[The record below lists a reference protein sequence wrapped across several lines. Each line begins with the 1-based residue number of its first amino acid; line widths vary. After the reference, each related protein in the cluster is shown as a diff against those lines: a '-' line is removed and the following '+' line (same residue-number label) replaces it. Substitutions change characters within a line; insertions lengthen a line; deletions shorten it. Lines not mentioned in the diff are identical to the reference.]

1 MIEPQRSI
9 APARSLV
16 LTRRQAL
23 LGFAL
28 FALTTQACA
37 GRSPAG
43 ASTAEADPSAKDPG
57 TLSPRASYE
66 DSTDALLDVLIPADR
81 DAKGVVTCP
90 GAREVS
96 AGRLFG
102 DKELVSLAQGLGFLP
117 ALSDDA
123 LTAATTS
130 EGGLRDALNAAL
142 DLAAARERPLTAFK
156 DLPKDVMSRV
166 VGTMFDDATH
176 LGTGALMEA
185 ARVVAFVAY
194 LGAVYD
200 DGGLVAVGFPPYE
213 SFADGLALSGYPR
226 TTSGRLVDATKEDL
240 HALAAKGELDD
251 YTWNEAPPAFAV
263 ALGLDARGDLP

>member
-1 MIEPQRSI
+1 MSTLL
-9 APARSLV
+9 S
-16 LTRRQAL
+16 RRQAL
-23 LGFAL
+23 IGLAL
-28 FALTTQACA
+28 AALTTQACA
-37 GRSPAG
+37 SRASDD
-43 ASTAEADPSAKDPG
+43 ASTTKPDPAAKDPG
-57 TLSPRASYE
+57 TLAPTIAYE
-66 DSTDALLDVLIPADR
+66 DSTDALMDVLIPADR
-81 DAKGVVTCP
+81 DAKGVVTCK

-102 DKELVSLAQGLGFLP
+102 DQELVSLAQGLGFLP

-130 EGGLRDALNAAL
+130 EGGLRVALNAAL

-156 DLPKDVMSRV
+156 DLPRDAMNRV
-166 VGTMFDDATH
+166 ANTMFDDNSADNVA
-176 LGTGALMEA
+176 ALMEA

-213 SFADGLALSGYPR
+213 SFADGLAVSGYPR

-240 HALAAKGELDD
+240 RALDAKGELDD
-251 YTWNEAPPAFAV
+251 YTWNVSPPAFAV
-263 ALGLDARGDLP
+263 AVGLDARGDLP